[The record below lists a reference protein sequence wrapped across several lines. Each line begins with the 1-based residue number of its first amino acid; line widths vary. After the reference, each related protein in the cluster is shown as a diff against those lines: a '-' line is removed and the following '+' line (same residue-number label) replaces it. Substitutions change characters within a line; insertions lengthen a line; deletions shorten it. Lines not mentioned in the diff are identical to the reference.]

1 MVLAFYFRVDFIALW
16 DERLAAYLLDWRHQ
30 NRVIGDPWCLVL
42 LRNSRVVSLT
52 IFVHDTEVFV
62 CTTSSSLSLYDQFV
76 LDKTRQ
82 YVRPGMNAL

>member
-16 DERLAAYLLDWRHQ
+16 DERLGAYLLDWRHQ

-52 IFVHDTEVFV
+52 IVVRETKVFV
-62 CTTSSSLSLYDQFV
+62 CTTPSSLSLYDQFV
-76 LDKTRQ
+76 LDRTRRCM
-82 YVRPGMNAL
+82 RPGMNAL